1 MTCLTLG
8 GAAVISD
15 LIRPV
20 WTWALW
26 SWRRLA
32 LTVCVLC
39 VIVAAATRAA
49 QAPASHH
56 LTGTHHAIS
65 AGHHRPAPALA
76 AALRAGRE
84 FATAWVS
91 HQPGWAAQLRRYATP
106 GLAAQV
112 TAGDHGYLPATA
124 VTGPPTV
131 VRETAGS
138 VTVLVPT
145 NAGPAVMTVVRS
157 DAGWLATAVHLAR
170 VGD

>member
-1 MTCLTLG
+1 
-8 GAAVISD
+8 VIGD

-26 SWRRLA
+26 SWQRLA
-32 LTVCVLC
+32 ITVCLLC
-39 VIVAAATRAA
+39 LLIAAATRAA
-49 QAPASHH
+49 HAPASHH
-56 LTGTHHAIS
+56 RLGPHHA
-65 AGHHRPAPALA
+65 APVRRARPAPAITGAALA
-76 AALRAGRE
+76 AAIRAGRE

-91 HQPGWAAQLRRYATP
+91 HRPGWATQVRWYATA

-112 TAGDHGYLPATA
+112 RAGDHTYLPATA
-124 VTGPPTV
+124 VTGPATA

-145 NAGPAVMTVVRS
+145 NAGPAAVTVIRS
-157 DAGWLATAVHLAR
+157 GGRWLAAAVHLTR